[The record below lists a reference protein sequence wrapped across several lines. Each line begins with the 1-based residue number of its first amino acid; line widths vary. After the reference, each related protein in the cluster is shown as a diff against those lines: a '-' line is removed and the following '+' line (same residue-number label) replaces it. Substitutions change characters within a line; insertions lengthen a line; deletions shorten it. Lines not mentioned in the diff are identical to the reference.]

1 MQTFDK
7 CLDDDGGHELT
18 SRQVISYLAKLLCRA
33 NILLYSG
40 RGILS
45 PYNVH
50 LHNCI
55 DLHIHTKAMWVSS
68 KATFSTTDGLLCL
81 NYSCQYIIHGYIPT
95 CYYVYVVAVASLNN
109 LIKQLRKRHNIGRSV
124 RISPVCME
132 LCRWKLLQ
140 YRCLQ
145 RNECFR

>member
-1 MQTFDK
+1 MDREIWIKKNMDRDIQIDTYEKRNKNKDVYKWRKKHGQEKETRSTRNDISTMQTFDK

-18 SRQVISYLAKLLCRA
+18 SCQVISYLAKLLCRA

-55 DLHIHTKAMWVSS
+55 DLHIHTKAM
-68 KATFSTTDGLLCL
+68 
-81 NYSCQYIIHGYIPT
+81 
-95 CYYVYVVAVASLNN
+95 
-109 LIKQLRKRHNIGRSV
+109 
-124 RISPVCME
+124 
-132 LCRWKLLQ
+132 
-140 YRCLQ
+140 
-145 RNECFR
+145 